1 MDIGVDGPILTKKN
15 IKISMGQRYTYRTR
29 WVKTIV
35 AIIYFMKLKPLSYN
49 SVTTKTMN
57 LSNVKYIYKHI
68 STNINIGR
76 TSENHGTTISI
87 VHNKGEKYCGSS
99 LYY

>member
-15 IKISMGQRYTYRTR
+15 IKISMGQLYTYRTR

-49 SVTTKTMN
+49 YVTTKTTN
-57 LSNVKYIYKHI
+57 LSNVKYILAYL
-68 STNINIGR
+68 NQ
-76 TSENHGTTISI
+76 
-87 VHNKGEKYCGSS
+87 Y
-99 LYY
+99 